1 MVLCRSCLSLVGPF
15 CIDAWLDRWIST
27 QRPLVTREVRKSLI
41 FPSYCQANFNIAH
54 SRPLPSPALQRLWL
68 AHINYIVH
76 AIVFRGSWKL
86 KWLAL
91 NHSTHAAL
99 IPKIISWKESLVF
112 ISFFFRATKGKRNPT
127 EFTLRTE
134 KKAEIMYV
142 CIELHGS
149 KVNIIQVMPQGIYN

>member
-76 AIVFRGSWKL
+76 AIVFRGSDNMEINMASSQQPL
-86 KWLAL
+86 DTCMHEL
-91 NHSTHAAL
+91 S
-99 IPKIISWKESLVF
+99 PKKNLRKRKPSFSSSSFSLPSNQGKKEPNWIHFTYWKE
-112 ISFFFRATKGKRNPT
+112 GKD
-127 EFTLRTE
+127 
-134 KKAEIMYV
+134 YV
-142 CIELHGS
+142 CMHIAAWKQS
-149 KVNIIQVMPQGIYN
+149 